1 MNQLMPMK
9 NLLYLSGMVTSALLT
24 GATPTTRMDAEL
36 NRDILPVP
44 PVPYSNQI
52 GLDWRH
58 STPQPHDLLSP
69 PAGAPNILLI
79 LLDDAGYGQTST
91 FGAPIPT
98 PTLDRLAANGL
109 RYTRF
114 HVTAICSPSR
124 AALLTGR
131 NSHSV
136 GMGAVVQNSSDFPGY
151 DGRMPKSAAF
161 ISETLRQ
168 NGYSTA
174 AFGKWHLTPTAEMG
188 PSGPFDRWPTGQGF
202 DYFYGFLIG
211 HASQWN
217 PVLFEG
223 TKPITMQVPDG
234 RQADYTLNE
243 DMANKAIAWIQQVKS
258 VEPARPF
265 FAYYAPG
272 ATHAPLHAPKAWID
286 KFKGKFDMGWDRYR
300 EIVFQRQKELG
311 VIPPDTELTPR
322 PPEIPAWNSLSADE
336 RKICARL
343 MEVFAGYMAQ
353 TDYEIGRIVDAIETT
368 GQLDNTL
375 IFYIAGDNGA
385 SMQGGLN
392 GIFNTTVHQNKV
404 HEDPADLVQH
414 LDELGSAAS
423 SPQYPV
429 GWAWAGNTP
438 FQFGKHIASH
448 LGGTRA
454 PLVVSWPAQIKDT
467 GGLRIQF
474 HHLIDIVPTILEV
487 ARLPEPRSINGVP
500 QKPIEGVSMAYSF
513 AKGSTSEHRTT
524 QYFEL
529 YANRAIY
536 HEGWMAAA
544 RSGKLPWVAKGG
556 EDFADQTWELY
567 NLNEDY
573 SERKDL
579 AGEYPD
585 RLRELQALFLS
596 EARKYQVLPLDWR
609 TSGRNDAQDA
619 VTLNNGHT
627 CYTYYT
633 ASLHLYSNLAPPVL
647 NRSFTIS
654 ADIQVPEQGVEGVI
668 VADGGQFGG
677 YSLFVAQGRINFTYN
692 FVGKDKTTLRAN
704 EKLPVGSV
712 NIGFKFDYDG
722 GGRGK
727 GGNATLL
734 VNGKIQSEQ
743 RIQQTHP
750 ANFEQYDRFD
760 IGEDSGT
767 QVGDYERPFHFTG
780 VIHKVVIDTAP
791 DSSAPAQLHLLM
803 PTQSKTEH

>member
-1 MNQLMPMK
+1 MK
-9 NLLYLSGMVTSALLT
+9 HILYLLGMIIGALLAGAASTPRVDSALS
-24 GATPTTRMDAEL
+24 
-36 NRDILPVP
+36 RDILPVP
-44 PVPYSNQI
+44 PVPYTNQI
-52 GLDWRH
+52 DVDWRS
-58 STPQPHDLLSP
+58 STPQSNQPLSP
-69 PAGAPNILLI
+69 PAGAPNVLLI

-91 FGAPIPT
+91 FGSPIST
-98 PTLDRLAANGL
+98 PTLDRLAAHGL

-151 DGRMPKSAAF
+151 DGRIPKSAAF
-161 ISETLRQ
+161 ISETLRL

-223 TKPITMQVPDG
+223 TKPVTMQVPEG

-243 DMANKAIAWIQQVKS
+243 DMANKAIAWIQRVKS

-272 ATHAPLHAPKAWID
+272 ATHAPLHAPQAWID
-286 KFKGKFDMGWDRYR
+286 QFKGQFDMGWDRYR

-322 PPEIPAWNSLSADE
+322 PPEIPSWDSLSADE
-336 RKICARL
+336 RKISARL
-343 MEVFAGYMAQ
+343 MEVFAGYLAQ
-353 TDYEIGRIVDAIETT
+353 TDHEIGRIVDAIEAS

-375 IFYIAGDNGA
+375 IFYIAGDNGT
-385 SMQGGLN
+385 SLQGGLT

-404 HEDPADLVQH
+404 HEDPAELVQR
-414 LDELGSAAS
+414 LDELGSATS

-438 FQFGKHIASH
+438 FQWGKHIASH
-448 LGGTRA
+448 LGGTRD
-454 PLVVSWPAQIKDT
+454 PLVVSWPAQIKDA
-467 GGLRIQF
+467 GGLRSQF
-474 HHLIDIVPTILEV
+474 HHLIDVVPTILE
-487 ARLPEPRSINGVP
+487 AAQLPEPRSVNGVS
-500 QKPIEGVSMAYSF
+500 QKPVEGVSMAYSF
-513 AKGSTSEHRTT
+513 AEGETSERRTT

-529 YANRAIY
+529 YANRSIY
-536 HEGWMAAA
+536 HEGWMAVA
-544 RSGKLPWVAKGG
+544 RSGKLPWMASGG

-573 SERKDL
+573 SERRDL
-579 AGEYPD
+579 AGAYPD
-585 RLRELQALFLS
+585 RLRELQELFLS
-596 EARKYQVLPLDWR
+596 EAHKYQVLPMDWR
-609 TSGRNDAQDA
+609 SSGRSEAEDA
-619 VTLNNGHT
+619 VTLNDGLPRF
-627 CYTYYT
+627 TYYG
-633 ASLHLYSNLAPPVL
+633 APLHLYSNLAPPVR

-654 ADIQVPEQGVEGVI
+654 ADIQVPELDVDGVI
-668 VADGGQFGG
+668 VAEGGQFGG
-677 YSLFVAQGRINFTYN
+677 YSLFVTDGRINFTYN
-692 FVGKDKTTLRAN
+692 FLGKEKTTLRAN

-712 NIGFKFDYDG
+712 NIGFRFDYEE

-734 VNGKIQSEQ
+734 VDGKVQSTQ
-743 RIQQTHP
+743 HIRRTHP
-750 ANFEQYDRFD
+750 SGFEQYDRFD

-767 QVGDYERPFHFTG
+767 QVGDYDRPFRFTG

-791 DSSAPAQLHLLM
+791 DSSAPAQPNSLI
-803 PTQSKTEH
+803 PTQSKTDH